1 MVIIGGKII
10 STKSLLQK
18 CWNFNAAKFSNAI
31 QYKTKSAGRIF
42 FIGFYNK
49 IEKNNRDMKGNSAMY
64 YFTLSS
70 MGKTKPTKK
79 ILDNF
84 GSSFIYDLG
93 HSLSNTEINK
103 EIDIFDK

>member
-1 MVIIGGKII
+1 MHEPHK
-10 STKSLLQK
+10 
-18 CWNFNAAKFSNAI
+18 
-31 QYKTKSAGRIF
+31 IF
-42 FIGFYNK
+42 FSSFPN
-49 IEKNNRDMKGNSAMY
+49 NNRDMKGNSAMY

-79 ILDNF
+79 NLDNF